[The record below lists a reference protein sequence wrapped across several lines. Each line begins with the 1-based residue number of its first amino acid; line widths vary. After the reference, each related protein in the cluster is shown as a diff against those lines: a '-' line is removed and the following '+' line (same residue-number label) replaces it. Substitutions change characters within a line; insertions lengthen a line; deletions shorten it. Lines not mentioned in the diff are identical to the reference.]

1 MPQHDAWRVHGWL
14 VSGARC
20 LVCQFTVVQFTVV
33 QFTVVQFTVHSFSVY
48 GFSVYFY
55 CRFARALSFRAESR
69 NRQALIIASLSTPL
83 VLDSAR
89 TDRFG
94 LESRRNEFVFKQTKS
109 NNFYIRKDASCQYL
123 TEVETI

>member
-1 MPQHDAWRVHGWL
+1 MTLGGFTVGWL
-14 VSGARC
+14 AVLGARC
-20 LVCQFTVVQFTVV
+20 LVC

-69 NRQALIIASLSTPL
+69 NRQALIIASFSTPL

-109 NNFYIRKDASCQYL
+109 NNFYIRKDASCLSMMIANQ
-123 TEVETI
+123 